1 MSLADI
7 VLLGLIQGV
16 TEFLPV
22 SSSAHLVIFQNLL
35 GVKEPQLFLD
45 AALHLG
51 TLIATVIVLRNEIL
65 ALLKGL
71 LSYALHLLRGEMHAL
86 GDEQRSM
93 ARLAGLVCIGLVPTG
108 LLGFFFRDQFERL
121 FGSLPAVGIM
131 LMITGALLWMTRRVK
146 EGTKEGGKISVMDAL
161 VIGFIQGLAIAP
173 GISRSGSTISF
184 GLFRNFKKDFS
195 FRFSFLISIPAI
207 AGAMVLEW
215 EAPALSSRELLHVLA
230 GTLTAAVAGYLCL
243 RLLRTMVQEGR
254 LYFFSPYC
262 WAAGSAAVALS
273 FILQ

>member
-22 SSSAHLVIFQNLL
+22 SSSAHLVIFQNLF

-45 AALHLG
+45 TALHLG
-51 TLIATVIVLRNEIL
+51 TLIATVVVLRNEIL

-131 LMITGALLWMTRRVK
+131 LMITGGLLWMTRRVK

-161 VIGFIQGLAIAP
+161 VVGFIQGLAIAP

-243 RLLRTMVQEGR
+243 RLLRTVVQEGR

>member
-22 SSSAHLVIFQNLL
+22 SSSAHLVIFQNLF
-35 GVKEPQLFLD
+35 GVKEPQLLLD
-45 AALHLG
+45 TALHLG
-51 TLIATVIVLRNEIL
+51 TLIATVVVLRNEIL

-243 RLLRTMVQEGR
+243 RLLRTVVQEGR

>member
-22 SSSAHLVIFQNLL
+22 SSSAHLVIFQNLF

-45 AALHLG
+45 TALHLG
-51 TLIATVIVLRNEIL
+51 TLIATVVVLRNEIL

-161 VIGFIQGLAIAP
+161 VVGFIQGLAIAP

-207 AGAMVLEW
+207 VAAMVMEW

-243 RLLRTMVQEGR
+243 RLLRTVVQEGR

>member
-22 SSSAHLVIFQNLL
+22 SSSAHLVIFQNLF
-35 GVKEPQLFLD
+35 GVKEPQLLLD
-45 AALHLG
+45 TALHLG
-51 TLIATVIVLRNEIL
+51 TLIATVVVLRNEIL

-121 FGSLPAVGIM
+121 FGSLPAVGIL

-243 RLLRTMVQEGR
+243 RLLRTVVQEGR

>member
-1 MSLADI
+1 MSLAEI

-22 SSSAHLVIFQNLL
+22 SSSAHLVIFQNLF

-71 LSYALHLLRGEMHAL
+71 LSYALHQLRGEMHAL
-86 GDEQRSM
+86 GDEQRAM
-93 ARLAGLVCIGLVPTG
+93 ARLAGRVCIGLIPTG
-108 LLGFFFRDQFERL
+108 LLGFLFRDQFERL
-121 FGSLPAVGIM
+121 FGSLLAVGIM
-131 LMITGALLWMTRRVK
+131 LMITGGLLWMTRGTGK
-146 EGTKEGGKISVMDAL
+146 GTKDGGTISVMDAL
-161 VIGFIQGLAIAP
+161 VVGFIQGLAIAP

-184 GLFRNFKKDFS
+184 GLFRNFKKGFS
-195 FRFSFLISIPAI
+195 FHFSFLISIPAI
-207 AGAMVLEW
+207 VGAMVLEW
-215 EAPALSSRELLHVLA
+215 EAPALSSRELLQVLA

-243 RLLRTMVQEGR
+243 RLLRTIVQEGR

>member
-35 GVKEPQLFLD
+35 GVKQPQLFLD
-45 AALHLG
+45 VALHIG
-51 TLIATVIVLRNEIL
+51 TLISTIIVLRREIL
-65 ALLKGL
+65 ALLQGL
-71 LSYALHLLRGEMHAL
+71 LLYTLHQFREERHSLSN
-86 GDEQRSM
+86 EQRAM
-93 ARLAGLVCIGLVPTG
+93 ARLSGLVCIGLIPTG
-108 LLGFFFRDQFERL
+108 LLGFFFRDHFERL
-121 FGSLPAVGIM
+121 FGSLLAVGIM
-131 LMITGALLWMTRRVK
+131 LMVTGGILWMTRRAEK
-146 EGTKEGGKISVMDAL
+146 GMKDSRSMSIMDAL

-184 GLFRNFKKDFS
+184 GLFRKLQKDVS
-195 FRFSFLISIPAI
+195 FQFSFLLSIPAI
-207 AGAMVLEW
+207 LGAMIMEW
-215 EAPALSSRELLHVLA
+215 EAPALSSGELLQVLA
-230 GTLTAAVAGYLCL
+230 GTLTAAVTGYLCL

-273 FILQ
+273 FMLQ

>member
-22 SSSAHLVIFQNLL
+22 SSSAHLVIFQNLF
-35 GVKEPQLFLD
+35 GVKEPQLLLD
-45 AALHLG
+45 TALHLG
-51 TLIATVIVLRNEIL
+51 TLIATVVVLRNEIL

-121 FGSLPAVGIM
+121 FGSLPAVGIL

-243 RLLRTMVQEGR
+243 RLLRTIVQEGR